1 VRILNHEGR
10 IRPIFLVPAA
20 AIFFGIGY
28 YFMENERYI
37 VMLVL
42 WGLGAACL
50 LACMKDPRDRAHL
63 RGKYPRS
70 RSAAGFF
77 LGGAWM
83 GHSGDGVDGG
93 DGGGGGGGE

>member
-1 VRILNHEGR
+1 MRILNHEGR

-50 LACMKDPRDRAHL
+50 LACMKDPRDRAHS
-63 RGKYPRS
+63 RGKHPTRGAA
-70 RSAAGFF
+70 AAGFIV
-77 LGGAWM
+77 GGSW
-83 GHSGDGVDGG
+83 GGQSSGDGG
-93 DGGGGGGGE
+93 DGGGGGGGGE